1 MKKWKMKKWNFKTLE
16 YEEYTVPDNW
26 KVKLFSNDKNEKIN
40 CAACGK
46 PMIYGDGY
54 TFRTIHTTNGFGYVV
69 CKDCYYKE
77 RKEELAYEN
86 KSED

>member
-54 TFRTIHTTNGFGYVV
+54 TSRTIYSLCDIGYEV
-69 CKDCYYKE
+69 CKDCYDKE